1 MNTTTVRGILIGTLA
16 GALLGA
22 LIGWAYMSA
31 AEENEQ
37 RPQLAPTDYFRLGIS
52 VLGVARE
59 VGNVVQRV

>member
-1 MNTTTVRGILIGTLA
+1 
-16 GALLGA
+16 
-22 LIGWAYMSA
+22 MSA